1 MSARHIQ
8 AAAVLGAVKTKPA
21 AALRAGL
28 DRTCARRRDV
38 DVAGTEECAAGAEH
52 KNAPIE

>member
-8 AAAVLGAVKTKPA
+8 AAAVLGAVKTEPA

-28 DRTCARRRDV
+28 DRSCARQRDA
-38 DVAGTEECAAGAEH
+38 DVAGTEECAAGRQT
-52 KNAPIE
+52 

>member
-8 AAAVLGAVKTKPA
+8 AAAVLGAVKTEPA

-28 DRTCARRRDV
+28 DRSCARQRDV
-38 DVAGTEECAAGAEH
+38 DVAGTEECAAGAKH
-52 KNAPIE
+52 KNGPLD